1 MPSMQPTPMAF
12 FEGKYTVHPD
22 GRIWKHS
29 DGSWIQPTTN
39 PNGYLK
45 YTFCLNGIK
54 EQKLIHIVVAQ
65 HFLPNP
71 YKHPQVNHKDGNK
84 ANNHYSNL
92 EWVTATD
99 NVQHAFKTG
108 LRKGYMSIEDKE
120 AYLCR
125 VFSGEQVKDI
135 ATAIGRRPETLH
147 KMLRVLAEKT
157 GRKPQWDLK
166 MKENRIAAAKR
177 NLEKINNP

>member
-1 MPSMQPTPMAF
+1 
-12 FEGKYTVHPD
+12 
-22 GRIWKHS
+22 
-29 DGSWIQPTTN
+29 
-39 PNGYLK
+39 
-45 YTFCLNGIK
+45 
-54 EQKLIHIVVAQ
+54 
-65 HFLPNP
+65 
-71 YKHPQVNHKDGNK
+71 
-84 ANNHYSNL
+84 
-92 EWVTATD
+92 
-99 NVQHAFKTG
+99 
-108 LRKGYMSIEDKE
+108 MSIEDKE